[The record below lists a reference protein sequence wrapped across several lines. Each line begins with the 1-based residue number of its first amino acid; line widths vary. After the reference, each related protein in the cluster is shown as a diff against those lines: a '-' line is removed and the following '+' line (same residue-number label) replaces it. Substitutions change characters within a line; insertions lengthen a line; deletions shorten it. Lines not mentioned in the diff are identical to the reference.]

1 MTHDKSIPE
10 PDSPPQG
17 KLRSAGELYP
27 QVTPLRRQEVC
38 SKLIVA
44 HIAAVIAIGFVPILF
59 PIAIL
64 ILLPIAIL
72 TTLGVVVVCVMVI
85 TGPIY
90 MPQLDFKRGVLEQ
103 WGIANK
109 IAAVVILILSFAGY
123 GFLIYWFF
131 FRT

>member
-1 MTHDKSIPE
+1 MTLDKSIPE

-44 HIAAVIAIGFVPILF
+44 HIAAVIAIGFVPIL
-59 PIAIL
+59 
-64 ILLPIAIL
+64 LPIAIL
-72 TTLGVVVVCVMVI
+72 TTLGVVVVCVMAI

-109 IAAVVILILSFAGY
+109 IAAVVILFLSFAGY